1 MRKGETLTATEKM
14 ERARQNTRA
23 SMAREL
29 LYGVIFS
36 RLWPAWLHQTDNPE
50 YPHILV
56 VESLA
61 GRMTW
66 RVAVDEFT
74 LVEHLDQRE
83 PTSQRAAD
91 RMPILLHLASEGWR

>member
-1 MRKGETLTATEKM
+1 MKKGETLTATEKM

-36 RLWPAWLHQTDNPE
+36 RLWPAWLHPTDNAE

-56 VESLA
+56 VESPA
-61 GRMTW
+61 GRLTW
-66 RVAVDEFT
+66 RVATDEYA
-74 LVEHLDQRE
+74 LVEHLEQRQR
-83 PTSQRAAD
+83 TSQKAAD
-91 RMPILLHLASEGWR
+91 RMPILLYLATEGW